1 MIIRFLISFVG
12 ILFNLLFWAVFI
24 SVLMSWFS
32 RGKTQLG
39 IWLEQIVRPI
49 LAPFRWARI
58 GMFDFSPIVALII
71 LDFLRGFIINFLIRF
86 V

>member
-1 MIIRFLISFVG
+1 MIIKFAISFVG

-32 RGKTQLG
+32 RGRTQLG
-39 IWLEQIVRPI
+39 MYLDQIVKPI
-49 LAPFRWARI
+49 LSPFRWARI
-58 GMFDFSPIVALII
+58 GMFDFSPILALII
-71 LDFLRGFIINFLIRF
+71 LDFLRGFIEKFLIQF